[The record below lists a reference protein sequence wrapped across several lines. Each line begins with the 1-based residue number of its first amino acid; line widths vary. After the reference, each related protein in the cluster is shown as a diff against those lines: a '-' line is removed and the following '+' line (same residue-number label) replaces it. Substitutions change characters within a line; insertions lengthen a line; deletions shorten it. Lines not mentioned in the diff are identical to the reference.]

1 MLLLVCQHVSTNIS
15 FHKLH
20 CAHHRHGTTTQEF
33 HLFHTFSIFFRITV
47 WTTCARWP
55 EISQHARRSLSSCF
69 GYASWSGEPPQE
81 RKLGKIQRGP
91 KRTNRTWT
99 NRSHLI
105 YTDGRIQEPVASSIL
120 KLEKVLKRLE
130 HVQNISKQ
138 PEVTVDALV
147 ILVSFGQNV
156 DQELSWSA
164 SPRLATSIAKLKENL
179 MQRHKQRTSL
189 VQHNAAARNR
199 DWKRADSKV
208 ICISLH
214 IIAANDKMQE

>member
-20 CAHHRHGTTTQEF
+20 CAHHRHGTTTQQF

-55 EISQHARRSLSSCF
+55 EISQHAMRSLSSCF

-105 YTDGRIQEPVASSIL
+105 YTDGRIQEPAASSIL

-179 MQRHKQRTSL
+179 MQRH
-189 VQHNAAARNR
+189 
-199 DWKRADSKV
+199 SKGQV
-208 ICISLH
+208 
-214 IIAANDKMQE
+214 